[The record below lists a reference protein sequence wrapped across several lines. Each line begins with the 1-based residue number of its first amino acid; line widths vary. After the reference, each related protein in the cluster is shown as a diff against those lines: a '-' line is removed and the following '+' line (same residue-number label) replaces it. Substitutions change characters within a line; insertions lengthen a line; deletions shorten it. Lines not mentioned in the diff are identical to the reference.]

1 MMNSLNFLRRNCQ
14 KIHVK
19 ILTFGA
25 LCCIIYM
32 VNYLEGVPRIIRIVI
47 SDADGTLVTNSKLID
62 ARAFSRMLT
71 ALGSRNIPMCI
82 ASGRTYP
89 ALRRLFA
96 PHEDKLLYLPLDG
109 ACVIADDT
117 LLCGFPIGISSI
129 ADSLRLLCDSR
140 VRGIELCAYKTSYLF
155 TKDTALT
162 CSEQKRLGNE
172 LSVLWS
178 PDMAE
183 AQPLPNEPIYKII
196 VFTRRS
202 SDPISAPNG
211 TRAVYQSDIVTELVR
226 EDVNKRRAAE
236 LVCDA
241 LKITPDEILAYGD
254 SENDRELLS
263 WAGTAVTMY
272 GAKHE
277 IFSITKYHTQNV
289 AESVIRFLRDEDAAQ
304 NRRSGTHGKI

>member
-1 MMNSLNFLRRNCQ
+1 MMNFLNFLRRNCQ
-14 KIHVK
+14 KFHAK

-32 VNYLEGVPRIIRIVI
+32 VNYFGEVARIIRIVI

-62 ARAFSRMLT
+62 ARAFPRMLT
-71 ALGSRNIPMCI
+71 ALGQRHIPMCI

-96 PHEDKLLYLPLDG
+96 PHGNKLLYLPLDG
-109 ACVIADDT
+109 ACAIADDT
-117 LLCGFPIGISSI
+117 LLCGFPLGIASM
-129 ADSLRLLCDSR
+129 ADSLRLLYDNR
-140 VRGIELCAYKTSYLF
+140 VRGVELCSYKTSYLF
-155 TKDTALT
+155 TKDTALVY
-162 CSEQKRLGNE
+162 SEQKRLGEE

-178 PDMAE
+178 PDKAE
-183 AQPLPNEPIYKII
+183 AQTMPTEPIYKII

-236 LVCDA
+236 LLCDA
-241 LKITPDEILAYGD
+241 LHITPDEVLAYGD
-254 SENDRELLS
+254 SENDRELLL

-272 GAKHE
+272 GAKHD
-277 IFSITKYHTQNV
+277 IFSITKYHTHNV
-289 AESVIRFLRDEDAAQ
+289 AESVLHFLHDEDAAQ
-304 NRRSGTHGKI
+304 NLRSVTHG